1 MIRGPWFV
9 GCPPVEERVGV
20 CAPAQIFRG
29 RCAGFFAHLR
39 SGYFSFWFCKS
50 HWFLGLGVE
59 GDFGEGDAQVFCE
72 RLKGTTTTRRHDGG
86 RERGGAEDAVPPRRD
101 SSGKLMWT
109 RCVVSG
115 QWPVVSGSIVGLSCS
130 RSAYL
135 QTSQLV
141 AKRYRR
147 KVQAG
152 TSSGRLLRVL

>member
-50 HWFLGLGVE
+50 QWFLGLGVE
-59 GDFGEGDAQVFCE
+59 GNFGEGDAQVFCE

-86 RERGGAEDAVPPRRD
+86 RERGGAKDAEPARRD
-101 SSGKLMWT
+101 LRGKFMRTPYCGQWA
-109 RCVVSG
+109 VVSC
-115 QWPVVSGSIVGLSCS
+115 QWTHGACFYRRGGGPCLCAQVWREELVGL
-130 RSAYL
+130 
-135 QTSQLV
+135 
-141 AKRYRR
+141 
-147 KVQAG
+147 
-152 TSSGRLLRVL
+152 GREGS